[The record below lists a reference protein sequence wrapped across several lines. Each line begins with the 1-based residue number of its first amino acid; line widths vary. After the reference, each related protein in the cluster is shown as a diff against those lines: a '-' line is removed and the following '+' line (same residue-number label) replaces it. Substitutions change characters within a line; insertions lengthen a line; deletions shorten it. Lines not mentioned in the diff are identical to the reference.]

1 MSDERFQEDLSHLL
15 NEWGWDAR
23 SNTPDYKL
31 AEWVTHQ
38 LRSLVALKGG
48 E

>member
-1 MSDERFQEDLSHLL
+1 MADERFQEELSRLL

-23 SNTPDYKL
+23 SNIPDYKL
-31 AEWVTHQ
+31 AEWITCHV
-38 LRSLVALKGG
+38 RALVALKGG